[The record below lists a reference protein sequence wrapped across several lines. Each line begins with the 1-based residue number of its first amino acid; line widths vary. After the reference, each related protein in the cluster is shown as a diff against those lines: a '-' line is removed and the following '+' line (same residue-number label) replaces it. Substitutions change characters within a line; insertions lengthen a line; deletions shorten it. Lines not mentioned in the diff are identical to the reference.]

1 MIEYNRVTVK
11 LSDSR
16 LNKLESAVKDQTG
29 VTLRI
34 TMKIFERINLLHELL
49 LTRQKTK
56 LRNAFENDMS
66 VYIKL
71 SKTQISK
78 II

>member
-56 LRNAFENDMS
+56 LRNAFENNMS
-66 VYIKL
+66 VNIKL

-78 II
+78 IV